1 MQKYLLLFFLYL
13 SCGGNN
19 ANAQGLMERVY
30 VQTDRDHYSPGETI
44 HFVAYAITETDTIAG
59 TDLFAELWDG
69 NFNKLGELFVP
80 IIDGSASGSLTIPK
94 EVNNTQVYFRAY
106 TSLSSKQP
114 IPFQFVKSVT
124 GNDPGIKVE
133 NKTSPLFFPEG
144 AKLVYNADNFIVYQ
158 MPPDLRGTIRNNK
171 NEPIVDL
178 LANEYGLGSFTMRPL
193 PGETYSFHWVE
204 SGKEMVKALPVPV
217 ENGIALHTRQTADT
231 LYFEIDNGGNKDLSI
246 RKPKIHLLINNEIA
260 YLVELNMLAKDKF
273 SYYIPLTEFQPTLAE
288 LKVFDSENRELA
300 SRPLFV
306 HRKSFDQK
314 IELEIVKKD
323 LDKRGENIFRII
335 FPDTLLRNVSVS
347 ITDAD
352 LSGTAA
358 GSGIISAFFPPGSV
372 VIPPIPGQNGFNS
385 LLDLSLVASGI
396 DNIAVPLTTTTSS
409 ISTNRYLQLSGVVK
423 KGKKLV
429 AGKEVLVGIRSAYT
443 GKELYKVFTDEQGR
457 FVLDGVIIYG
467 EAFVHCRLPKSED
480 ELTCEIELSKPIP
493 DNDPAFFNS
502 FKQAAANLKIEM
514 AEAKVE
520 QVQNDTI
527 VFDEKSITL
536 EEVVVK
542 SDNNLATRKRLE
554 DLEKKYVDGTAFGGY
569 GATGET
575 IDVIND
581 PWSAKAFDL
590 YSYIAQ
596 RMRSLTQRLVQ
607 GRRELFYFGRGTG
620 GQTMITNF
628 YLNNSR
634 IDRDML
640 SGIRVD
646 EIALIKF
653 IPMLGSDPG
662 LPPTI
667 VIFLKKQGDQGYW
680 EKDRYVLSEHTVNG
694 YSISKDFMM
703 PDYSNEQ
710 VKVQQDLRKTILWKP
725 YLPVDKGVAELKF
738 YNTDF
743 ARKLRIVL
751 EGIAPDGSIIYFEKL
766 IE

>member
-1 MQKYLLLFFLYL
+1 
-13 SCGGNN
+13 
-19 ANAQGLMERVY
+19 MERVY

-44 HFVAYAITETDTIAG
+44 HFIAYTITETDTITG
-59 TDLFAELWDG
+59 TDLFAEIWGG

-94 EVNNTQVYFRAY
+94 EVANTQVYLRAY
-106 TSLSSKQP
+106 TSLSAQQP
-114 IPFQFVKSVT
+114 VPFQFVKPVM
-124 GNDPGIKVE
+124 GNSLG
-133 NKTSPLFFPEG
+133 NKQETKISPAFFPEG
-144 AKLVYNADNFIVYQ
+144 GKLVSNADNFVVFKI
-158 MPPDLRGTIRNNK
+158 PPASRGTIRNNK
-171 NEPIVDL
+171 NETIADL
-178 LANEYGLGSFTMRPL
+178 VANDYGLGSFKLRPL

-204 SGKEMVKALPVPV
+204 AGKEMVKALPVPV
-217 ENGIALHTRQTADT
+217 ENGIALHTRQTTDT
-231 LYFEIDNGGNKDLSI
+231 LYFEIDNGGNKNLSI

-273 SYYIPLTEFQPTLAE
+273 SYFIPLTEFQPTLAE
-288 LKVFDSENRELA
+288 LKVFDSEDQELA
-300 SRPLFV
+300 SRPVFI

-314 IELEIVKKD
+314 IEFEIVKKD
-323 LDKRGENIFRII
+323 LDKRGENIFRLI

-347 ITDAD
+347 VTDAD
-352 LSGTAA
+352 FTGTAA
-358 GSGIISAFFPPGSV
+358 GPVIISAFFPPGAVS
-372 VIPPIPGQNGFNS
+372 IPLMTGQNGFNS
-385 LLDLSLVASGI
+385 LLDLSLVASEI
-396 DNIAVPLTTTTSS
+396 NNKAVTPTTTTNS
-409 ISTNRYLQLSGVVK
+409 IATNRYLQLSGVVK

-429 AGKEVLVGIRSAYT
+429 AEKEVLVGIRSAYT
-443 GKELYKVFTDEQGR
+443 GKELYKVFTDAQGR

-467 EAFVHCRLPKSED
+467 EAFVHCRMPKSED
-480 ELTCEIELSKPIP
+480 ELTCEIELSKPVP

-502 FKQAAANLKIEM
+502 FKQAVANLKIELT
-514 AEAKVE
+514 EAKVN

-527 VFDEKSITL
+527 VFDENSITL

-710 VKVQQDLRKTILWKP
+710 VKVTMDNRKTLLWKP
-725 YLPVDKGVAELKF
+725 YVRVEKGVAEVKF
-738 YNTDF
+738 YNNDITKRF
-743 ARKLRIVL
+743 RIVV
-751 EGIAPDGSIIYFEKL
+751 EGITTEGNIVFFER
-766 IE
+766 IVE